1 MSKKANPTIVG
12 AFVLVAIVLT
22 VAAIIV
28 LGKIKLKDDKLRCVA
43 FFTGSLYGLDI
54 GAPVTFRGVTIG
66 RVSQIR
72 INFDKEQN
80 NYIIPVYVDIEQSPD
95 LDGNRPESRQ
105 PENIRKM
112 MQELIG
118 QGLRA
123 QLKISSLLTAKL
135 YIDLAI
141 YPNTELQLRGKNSG
155 LIEIPTMPSGME
167 QITQKLESLPL
178 NEILN
183 KTATALDGINSII
196 NSKETRNVLGSLES
210 TLGRLNTLLGQA
222 DAEFPAL
229 ATELKKGLTNFTA
242 LSATANT
249 LLHTADKELPGMSVE
264 LKQLL
269 TGLNATA
276 GSLTKTL
283 NNVEQLTAKDS
294 LLAYQVAGSLREIER
309 AAASIRQLT
318 DYLQQKPNALLFG
331 QGEDKP

>member
-80 NYIIPVYVDIEQSPD
+80 NYIIPVYVDIEQSPE
-95 LDGNRPESRQ
+95 LDGNRSESRQ

-183 KTATALDGINSII
+183 KTAIALDGINSII

-210 TLGRLNTLLGQA
+210 TLGRLNTLLGHA

-229 ATELKKGLTNFTA
+229 AAELKKGLTNFAT
-242 LSATANT
+242 LSVTANT
-249 LLHTADKELPGMSVE
+249 LLHTADKELPGMSAE
-264 LKQLL
+264 LKHLL

-294 LLAYQVAGSLREIER
+294 LLAYQVASSLREIER

-331 QGEDKP
+331 QGEDTP